1 MYMYSFEKLEVW
13 QLARKL
19 VKEIYDITKEFPDNE
34 KYGLTKQIRRAAIS
48 VSSNIAEG
56 TSRKTGK
63 EQARF
68 TQIAYSS
75 LIEILNQLILSVDL
89 GLMKPSKLDTIR
101 IEIEELSNKLN
112 ALYSF
117 QIGKHK
123 RTTKQINK
131 LTN

>member
-1 MYMYSFEKLEVW
+1 
-13 QLARKL
+13 
-19 VKEIYDITKEFPDNE
+19 
-34 KYGLTKQIRRAAIS
+34 
-48 VSSNIAEG
+48 
-56 TSRKTGK
+56 
-63 EQARF
+63 
-68 TQIAYSS
+68 
-75 LIEILNQLILSVDL
+75 
-89 GLMKPSKLDTIR
+89 MKPSKLDTIR